1 MTLRYILCAFL
12 LGSWVAGA
20 AEPPPEELSEVTV
33 TAGWRHIAARD
44 LPASVSVL
52 ERRAVHEAGIQ
63 HFEESL
69 PLVPNLNWS
78 GGSSRPRYFQIRGVG
93 ELDQYQGAP
102 NPSVGFLVDDIDFS
116 GAGMP
121 ATLFD
126 IKQIEVLR
134 GPQGTRYGANALAGL
149 ITMTSEDPTA
159 DWRAKIEAT
168 VGDDAAR
175 GAGVVLSGPVAGREN
190 LGFRISAQRQRSDGF
205 RRNTYRSRSDTN
217 GRDET
222 SARAKLKWQPNEDL
236 DVKLTAL
243 YINLDN
249 GYDSFAID
257 NSFTTLSD
265 EPGKDS
271 QRSIAASLRLDWR
284 ATKAVALVSTS
295 SIANSNITASYDG
308 DWGNPQSWGA
318 AGPYEYFS
326 ETLRYRRTVAQD
338 LRALSSPDGRL
349 GVFDWVLGI
358 YGLRLEE
365 DNDQHDRGFYFG
377 AIDFQLASRYRATN
391 ASVYGEIQGRLGAAW
406 HLTAGLRAEQREA
419 QYADSAGTTF
429 APRDRMWGG
438 QIALSR
444 GLGAHSTAYASI
456 SRGYKAGGFNIGL
469 AVPDARRQ
477 FSPEFLWNGEIGL
490 KGDWWDGRIGG
501 DTSVFYMLR
510 RHQQVGTSYQVNLGD
525 PLSFIFF
532 TDNAARGVN
541 YGIESAWHWHV
552 SSRLR
557 AEATVGL
564 LRTRYEDYL
573 YGDRNLS
580 GRDHA
585 HAPRYDFSAALTYRH
600 PSGFFA
606 RADWSGKDS
615 FYFDASNDERS
626 GAYDL
631 LNFRVGFDASRWSAS
646 LWLHN
651 AFDRRYAVRGFFFG
665 NEPPDFANKLYLRW
679 GDPRQYGLTVSYH
692 F

>member
-1 MTLRYILCAFL
+1 MTIRPILCAFL
-12 LGSWVAGA
+12 FGSWA
-20 AEPPPEELSEVTV
+20 ACAVEPPPEELSEVIV
-33 TAGWRHIAARD
+33 TAGWRHIAARE

-52 ERRAVHEAGIQ
+52 ATRAIHEAGVQ
-63 HFEESL
+63 HFEEIL

-175 GAGVVLSGPVAGREN
+175 GAGVVLSGPLARRED
-190 LGFRISAQRQRSDGF
+190 LGFRFGFQRQRSDGF
-205 RRNTYRSRSDTN
+205 RRNAFLGRNDTN
-217 GRDET
+217 GRDEAST
-222 SARAKLKWQPNEDL
+222 RAKLRWQPSADL

-249 GYDSFAID
+249 GYDAFAID
-257 NSFTTLSD
+257 NSFTVLSD

-271 QRSIAASLRLDWR
+271 QRSTAASLRIDWR
-284 ATKAVALVSTS
+284 ANKAVSLVSTTS
-295 SIANSNITASYDG
+295 VANSNIVASFDG
-308 DWGNPQSWGA
+308 DWGNDQSWGA
-318 AGPYEYFS
+318 AGPYEFFS
-326 ETLRYRRTVAQD
+326 ETLRHRRTMAQD
-338 LRALSSPDGRL
+338 LRALSSPEGRV
-349 GVFDWVLGI
+349 GVFDWVLGV

-365 DNDQHDRGFYFG
+365 DNAQHDRGFYFG
-377 AIDFQLASRYRATN
+377 ATDFQLASRYRATN
-391 ASVYGEIQGRLGAAW
+391 ASVYGELQGDLGGAW
-406 HLTAGLRAEQREA
+406 HLTAGLRLEQRDA
-419 QYADSAGTTF
+419 SYSDSAGTAF

-438 QIALSR
+438 QIAVSR
-444 GLGAHSTAYASI
+444 ALDVHRTVYASI

-477 FSPEFLWNGEIGL
+477 FTPEFLWNGEIGL
-490 KGDWWDGRIGG
+490 KGDWWNGRIGSE
-501 DTSVFYMLR
+501 TSVFYMLR
-510 RHQQVGTSYQVNLGD
+510 RHQQVGTSYQLNPGD

-541 YGIESAWHWHV
+541 YGVESAWHWRV
-552 SSRLR
+552 SPRWR
-557 AEATVGL
+557 ADATLGI
-564 LRTRYEDYL
+564 LRTRYEEYF
-573 YGDRNLS
+573 YGDRDLS
-580 GRDHA
+580 GRDQA

-600 PSGFFA
+600 PHGFFA

-615 FYFDASNDERS
+615 FYFDASHDQRS
-626 GAYDL
+626 SAYDL
-631 LNFRVGFDASRWSAS
+631 LNVRAGFEAGRWLAS

-651 AFDRRYAVRGFFFG
+651 AFDRHYAVRGFFFG
-665 NEPPDFANKLYLRW
+665 NEPPDFANKLYQRW
-679 GDPRQYGLTVSYH
+679 GDPRQYGLSLSYL